1 MSFNLDD
8 FFKSI
13 DVIVE
18 QRLTDLSYDTTVIAT
33 ITDDSD
39 KARGHYI
46 VSDGTITFDA
56 YVNDTNYKSG
66 DQVRVSIMNGDW
78 SQKKFIVG
86 LYSENATDGALT
98 YIPPLGNVFST
109 DFSTNQVSDLNS
121 ISDFTLYTNDNE
133 TIRQVWGKQ
142 ITKDSSEYALQANG
156 VYNVITISG
165 DFQTKFDA
173 SAGGYGLR
181 LELYSKVDVD
191 SNERIMKFVT
201 FDSSE
206 MIGNPYSFVIDSRQ
220 EKQITIATQGII
232 DEIVLSIY
240 QGVQFDDNGVETPN
254 RFLDKDDNEIGLEPI
269 WFKNLSIGFGS
280 NLTEIEDN
288 SLKFYT
294 LDSTTYKYNGGS
306 GDETNDKRLGLIWY
320 NKNELDGYVGYSDGV
335 YDPTY
340 DEIKYLQFAHT
351 DSRLTRNS
359 GKSTVANDEL
369 SLTLAA
375 NIEESEPYMTSV
387 YKALTTD
394 LSSELQALGRQI
406 TGWEDLK
413 EQLNQLI
420 TSYVTEDVDGNDV
433 TVSAKLVQ
441 ARNTAETATQNQATL
456 YAKVLQHG
464 YNLQNEV
471 YKTTAERDEAIAKIT
486 EWFSDEDG
494 CNGDDPYKTF
504 ALAVDTA
511 KAEVRALFIT
521 MEEQTRS
528 DQPMAGY
535 RSIYNNYNT
544 RVERVIKEIDT
555 NLSKII
561 VTSTVRGIT
570 KDDFEWFEYYR
581 DNTSAE
587 DYPAYEKNEE
597 AFAEYANKYCV
608 YLYRYVELPTLE
620 YNEDEGPDSDNNTE
634 YTFGRFLGPNWERV
648 KYSKDENN
656 TDTEMINPFLPG
668 EGETVVITEKDEN
681 NEDITRTVT
690 YNKTSSPSEILLKLR
705 MEPTKENE
713 KFQVVLFYNHEKVLS
728 NTLVFTNLE
737 ADDIPPQFSI
747 DANDIIKIEHGAYS
761 QDHYQAYSQAND
773 LVNIADESRR
783 RMIVGSYEGALHGDE
798 ALAGAEIYWYIPVNS
813 TMLTYDRTYLV
824 DELGFFTDDS
834 GVTDYSKTGYIYFN
848 KTIKYTNEPVQSTD
862 AEGNKLYDCLGNPV
876 MEDNIIIEP
885 QDKYF
890 SYKIKP
896 YYEPSA
902 QNNTILVEAHIKD
915 SDNKVN
921 VVKGELPLTFSSFGT
936 NGTNYTLSIV
946 PNTTQIASLPP
957 TSTNEEGQEE
967 ANPLLQLKVT
977 LRNGDGELIAL
988 NEDSFIFPNT
998 TEEENKLEDA
1008 PDEEVTT
1015 TNFKYGWYALNGN
1028 NSAVSLVPAAEG
1040 SKEQL
1045 LEISPEYGSIPYVG
1059 IVKTSVEYPEELS
1072 DGSSRVLRLN
1082 TVYPVPYSSSKDYYI
1097 SGPTTIIYDN
1107 QGVISR
1113 CSDEPYKLFQ
1123 HTTEGDIEETNCSW
1137 SIEYFEDNGTL
1148 LDENNT
1154 EAGNNYTN
1162 IIDYM
1167 PKLDYR
1173 KNTLLPAPM
1182 YYEFDNGTFIVPV
1195 IVCKIGDKTVWTQ
1208 PIVITQ
1214 NNYASST
1221 LNQWSGQFE
1230 INEANGTIMST
1241 MVGAG
1246 KKNENN
1252 TFDGVLMG
1260 DIEQGANFDTN
1271 NASGLG
1277 IYGFN
1282 NGAQSFYLGI
1292 DGKAFFGK
1300 SGRGRIYID
1309 GDQGTIASASY
1320 LQNKDEKSDGTFA
1333 NYRTPVTNASGDI
1346 VGYNIYNSAGMLIDL
1361 DDGFIDIKGAT
1372 YQDIGNGTYKPS
1384 TTLYTEDEWN
1394 ALPADSD
1401 FKKDLADYDA
1411 YLAKYDDDGIYIK
1424 SYKQSKI
1431 HIDALSPY
1439 FRIRSAQQ
1447 SDENKYLIEIAD
1459 DKYYLQTDDY
1469 EKTKFLPEDGD
1480 KCKDGK
1486 GFKLDLLNG
1495 ELDAYKLRLT
1505 SKNLLINSTNAYEAY
1520 FIIKND
1526 EGKNLMNVDNVNYY
1540 LQSADYESKSDS
1552 SMGIGMRLTLAGGA
1566 PNGIEAYN
1574 FSLRSGNTGAN
1585 THRIII
1591 QDTSPYFIVNT
1602 NGGTSDNPI
1611 SKSLAVI
1618 GDNEFYFQSAD
1629 YAAEVSNNNDV
1640 ATTKGKGMRLNI
1652 SGHSIEAY
1660 EGFTLRAY
1668 QKNENGNDTSNYI
1681 LLDANASSYPLRITD
1696 KFKVSWAGD
1705 ITADGGIFTNIDVQS
1720 GTISGNL
1727 TVSGTLDGGKIT
1739 GAEIYGSIIA
1749 NDENVASA
1757 TFYVNKAGHLVA
1769 ASATIGGW
1777 NVSDG
1782 SGGGSAGFS
1791 YPDVGSMTNDGLAF
1805 GDNFFVDPD
1814 GILTANGAKL
1824 QSLEVYKSM
1833 VVSASTASTLA
1844 AVSPEVSIYDPGGG
1858 GSISALVSINGN
1870 TSISGS
1876 TVIDGTL
1883 TLGSNIIYLT
1893 TGGSGGAYI
1902 YASDTSTLGFYKIKT
1917 LTLNGETMYI
1927 GSSQNSTIYLG
1938 SSIGSG
1944 STTYA
1949 RGPFHYIG
1957 DIYCDDGDENK
1968 GVNGTI
1974 TYVSGGFWGG
1984 TKKTAKFVKGIL
1996 VSADDI
2002 DEGATE
2008 TGNYSLPTISSS
2020 VSGYTL
2026 QVNSSGTDVLWNNSA
2041 PSSHGLDG
2049 YVWMGNG
2056 TSTAPSWKSLTGFT
2070 TDATNRKYKI
2080 NKDSSDNF
2088 YVNVPWTD
2096 TTYTAGTGISIS
2108 GGEISC
2114 TVSAGVSASYMS
2126 SYGTARYVNA
2136 QSNSGTTYIA
2146 VIQNTG
2152 TTSVRYS
2159 GTTIGSLSSSSSK
2172 RFKNTI
2178 TDNFDSSILYQL
2190 KPVSYYYNEDMYFG
2204 NDKRYGFIAEDV
2216 YQIAPELVEKDSENP
2231 SVCNAIY
2238 YNSIISLAVA
2248 EIQKLRKE
2256 LDELK
2261 SNL

>member
-109 DFSTNQVSDLNS
+109 DFSTNTVSDLNS
-121 ISDFTLYTNDNE
+121 NNSFTLDTNGSE
-133 TIRQVWGKQ
+133 TIKQVWGKQ

-220 EKQITIATQGII
+220 EKQIAIATQGII

-254 RFLDKDDNEIGLEPI
+254 RFLDKDDNEIGLNAI
-269 WFKNLSIGFGS
+269 QFKNLSIGFGS

-294 LDSTTYKYNGGS
+294 LDSATYKYNGGS
-306 GDETNDKRLGLIWY
+306 GDETNDKRLGLVWY

-335 YDPTY
+335 YDPNY

-359 GKSTVANDEL
+359 GKSTIADDEL

-375 NIEESEPYMTSV
+375 NIEESEPYMTGV

-413 EQLNQLI
+413 EWLNQLI
-420 TSYVTEDVDGNDV
+420 ASYVTEDVNGNDV

-471 YKTTAERDEAIAKIT
+471 YKNTTERNEVVTKIT
-486 EWFSDEDG
+486 EWFNDEDG

-511 KAEVRALFIT
+511 KAEVRALFT
-521 MEEQTRS
+521 AMEEQTRS

-587 DYPAYEKNEE
+587 DYPAYEKDEE

-620 YNEDEGPDSDNNTE
+620 YNEDEDPDSDNNTE

-648 KYSKDENN
+648 KYSKDETNS
-656 TDTEMINPFLPG
+656 DIEVINPFLPG
-668 EGETVVITEKDEN
+668 KGETVIITEKDEN
-681 NEDITRTVT
+681 DEDVTRTVT

-713 KFQVVLFYNHEKVLS
+713 KFQVVLFYNHEKFLS

-773 LVNIADESRR
+773 LVNIVDESRR
-783 RMIVGSYEGALHGDE
+783 RMIVGSYEGALHKDE

-813 TMLTYDRTYLV
+813 TMLTYDKTYLV
-824 DELGFFTDDS
+824 DELGFFTDDN
-834 GVTDYSKTGYIYFN
+834 GATDYSKIGYIYFN
-848 KTIKYTNEPVQSTD
+848 KTIAYTNEPVQSTD
-862 AEGNKLYDCLGNPV
+862 ANGNLLYDCLGNPV

-936 NGTNYTLSIV
+936 NGTNYTLSMV

-957 TSTNEEGQEE
+957 TFTNEEGQEE

-1028 NSAVSLVPAAEG
+1028 NSAVSLVPAVEG

-1082 TVYPVPYSSSKDYYI
+1082 TVYPIPYSSSKDYYI
-1097 SGPTTIIYDN
+1097 SGPTTIVYDN
-1107 QGVISR
+1107 QGVVSR

-1148 LDENNT
+1148 LDENDT

-1173 KNTLLPAPM
+1173 KNTLLPTPM

-1195 IVCKIGDKTVWTQ
+1195 IICKIGDKTVWTQ
-1208 PIVITQ
+1208 PIIITQ

-1221 LNQWSGQFE
+1221 LNQWSGEFE

-1260 DIEQGANFDTN
+1260 NIERGASFDTN

-1282 NGAQSFYLGI
+1282 NGAQSFYMGI
-1292 DGKAFFGK
+1292 NGKAFFGK

-1320 LQNKDEKSDGTFA
+1320 LQNKDENNDGTFA

-1459 DKYYLQTDDY
+1459 DEYYLQTDDY
-1469 EKTKFLPEDGD
+1469 ASTTFPTADD
-1480 KCKDGK
+1480 KPATDGK
-1486 GFKLDLLNG
+1486 GFKLDLKEG
-1495 ELDAYKLRLT
+1495 TLDAYKLKLT
-1505 SKNLLINSTNAYEAY
+1505 SKNLFINSIDSTQPY
-1520 FIIKND
+1520 FVIKND
-1526 EGKNLMNVDNVNYY
+1526 KGRNLMYVDNTNYY
-1540 LQSADYESKSDS
+1540 LQSADYTPMGDDS
-1552 SMGIGMRLTLAGGA
+1552 LGKGMKLVLAGGTT
-1566 PNGIEAYN
+1566 GIISYN
-1574 FSLRSGNTGAN
+1574 FDLRAGNTGYGD
-1585 THRIII
+1585 HEIILS
-1591 QDTSPYFIVNT
+1591 DSGNPYFMVNT
-1602 NGGTSDNPI
+1602 AYNNATKTLVHI
-1611 SKSLAVI
+1611 STTEQSL
-1618 GDNEFYFQSAD
+1618 QSAD
-1629 YAAEVSNNNDV
+1629 YD
-1640 ATTKGKGMRLNI
+1640 ATSKTGIRLSLSGKELK
-1652 SGHSIEAY
+1652 AY
-1660 EGFTLRAY
+1660 SGFTLQAY
-1668 QKNENGNDTSNYI
+1668 KGSQYV
-1681 LLDANASSYPLRITD
+1681 LLDATATDYPLRVYGSED
-1696 KFKVSWAGD
+1696 KQFRVNW
-1705 ITADGGIFTNIDVQS
+1705 DGGMYA
-1720 GTISGNL
+1720 
-1727 TVSGTLDGGKIT
+1727 T
-1739 GAEIYGSIIA
+1739 GAEIKGTVNATSGSFNGTITAIDGKIGGWVIGSTTLTGGAVELNSGGSITIKDV
-1749 NDENVASA
+1749 N
-1757 TFYVNKAGHLVA
+1757 TFHVNSDGKLTCN
-1769 ASATIGGW
+1769 SATIGGW
-1777 NVSDG
+1777 NVTS
-1782 SGGGSAGFS
+1782 STGGFSNGNTYVSSAGIGYNSKKFYVDEEGNLFATS
-1791 YPDVGSMTNDGLAF
+1791 AVFDTNLTVKGSRNGSTVMSVDKNGNIDLNGKISIKGNYIYLNSAGDTSGNYLYTS
-1805 GDNFFVDPD
+1805 GDNFYVKNASYIYLDANYVKVGNANAGIGIGGNPAANPGVTIIYGKIQINSPEDLVLMNAD
-1814 GILTANGAKL
+1814 GKT
-1824 QSLEVYKSM
+1824 
-1833 VVSASTASTLA
+1833 VVTLA
-1844 AVSPEVSIYDPGGG
+1844 NYIK
-1858 GSISALVSINGN
+1858 
-1870 TSISGS
+1870 
-1876 TVIDGTL
+1876 
-1883 TLGSNIIYLT
+1883 NI
-1893 TGGSGGAYI
+1893 GDF
-1902 YASDTSTLGFYKIKT
+1902 DTSTVSANAYFLVTSDGKKT
-1917 LTLNGETMYI
+1917 KLNI
-1927 GSSQNSTIYLG
+1927 GSDSKPVYFSEGVPVECDSLYAPTTQG
-1938 SSIGSG
+1938 S
-1944 STTYA
+1944 
-1949 RGPFHYIG
+1949 
-1957 DIYCDDGDENK
+1957 
-1968 GVNGTI
+1968 
-1974 TYVSGGFWGG
+1974 
-1984 TKKTAKFVKGIL
+1984 
-1996 VSADDI
+1996 
-2002 DEGATE
+2002 
-2008 TGNYSLPTISSS
+2008 
-2020 VSGYTL
+2020 
-2026 QVNSSGTDVLWNNSA
+2026 
-2041 PSSHGLDG
+2041 DG

-2056 TSTAPSWKSLTGFT
+2056 TTTAPSWKSLTGFT
-2070 TDATNRKYKI
+2070 TNATNRNYKI
-2080 NKDSSDNF
+2080 NKDTSDNF

-2096 TTYTAGTGISIS
+2096 TTYTFEGS
-2108 GGEISC
+2108 GAT
-2114 TVSAGVSASYMS
+2114 TVSV
-2126 SYGTARYVNA
+2126 
-2136 QSNSGTTYIA
+2136 SGTKVTISSTDT
-2146 VIQNTG
+2146 NTHP
-2152 TTSVRYS
+2152 SQVSKAENVYMYS
-2159 GTTIGSLSSSSSK
+2159 AARGYALTGPGGGYYSPGYTAYSTITGSSSR
-2172 RFKNTI
+2172 RFKHDI
-2178 TDNFDSSILYQL
+2178 GKYELPQDLLYRL
-2190 KPVSYYYNEDMYFG
+2190 EPTSFIFNEDMCQG
-2204 NDKRYGFIAEDV
+2204 SEIRYGFIAEDV
-2216 YQIAPELVEKDSENP
+2216 LEFAPQLVAKDLENPELCSAVH
-2231 SVCNAIY
+2231 
-2238 YNSIISLAVA
+2238 YNSILTLAVA

-2256 LDELK
+2256 LDKLK